1 MFVCLSANTQGVP
14 PPLRSFVWM
23 QTSGAA
29 GKKAALSS
37 NYYSNMCIA
46 GNSSPCLKEIDQVR
60 V

>member
-1 MFVCLSANTQGVP
+1 
-14 PPLRSFVWM
+14 M